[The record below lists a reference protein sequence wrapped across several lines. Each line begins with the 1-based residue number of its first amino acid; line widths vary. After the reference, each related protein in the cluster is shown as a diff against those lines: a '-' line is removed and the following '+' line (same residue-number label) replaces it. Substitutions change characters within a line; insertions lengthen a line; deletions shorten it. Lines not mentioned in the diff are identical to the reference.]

1 MYRADAQNV
10 SSYTVVNTNQVSF
23 ITDLS
28 GGDVHNFNQ
37 RLGKDFISGSSPAEY
52 TSMTLETAING
63 HLCFD
68 GFLAQGIS
76 NTFRVEPGNVLKK
89 NMNESYTWIHVARV
103 NEALGQWDALLC
115 YGRNLDS
122 LTLSCNATDNNT
134 LFPAYASKRMY
145 DASLPDANTIL
156 LNKNIVIVYRV
167 LEKSSVRLQI
177 WDIDNPLI
185 PILDGTDTI
194 PLDPNLLV
202 VNAEAMP
209 FYIGCN
215 NLLSGGLSQNHT
227 GHTHGETIL
236 YNSYL
241 SDTETTDTKE
251 FLVNKWGP

>member
-1 MYRADAQNV
+1 
-10 SSYTVVNTNQVSF
+10 
-23 ITDLS
+23 
-28 GGDVHNFNQ
+28 
-37 RLGKDFISGSSPAEY
+37 
-52 TSMTLETAING
+52 
-63 HLCFD
+63 
-68 GFLAQGIS
+68 
-76 NTFRVEPGNVLKK
+76 
-89 NMNESYTWIHVARV
+89 
-103 NEALGQWDALLC
+103 
-115 YGRNLDS
+115 
-122 LTLSCNATDNNT
+122 
-134 LFPAYASKRMY
+134 MY

-194 PLDPNLLV
+194 PVDPNLLI

-215 NLLSGGLSQNHT
+215 NLLSSGLSQNHT